1 MESECVRTS
10 DSRSPWTTARP
21 RVARMSPPAF
31 LIVVVP
37 TGLSI
42 VPLSRMSDDPR
53 FSISIVVGVTVRS
66 IAKVSETLSVPPTR
80 STCGSPP
87 DVTGTILLICRF
99 LAEALTI
106 RIFSRLSENFQVP
119 PLPEMTS
126 AWSDAWPGLLL
137 AEMSLTF
144 SVVRSL
150 LSNVTLTWL
159 ATTPFAPISSSAFER
174 PRIVVSAFQSIVP
187 ASELVRFVSGL
198 PVPNSGSM
206 STVGL
211 AVTLIPVVSVET

>member
-1 MESECVRTS
+1 MPSVEVDPAISVTTCVAAGSSGLCTRSMFNRRASVPIAPVVASMESECVRTS
-10 DSRSPWTTARP
+10 DSRPPSTTPRP

-42 VPLSRMSDDPR
+42 VPLSRISDDPR

-99 LAEALTI
+99 FAEALTI
-106 RIFSRLSENFQVP
+106 RIFSTLSENFQVP
-119 PLPEMTS
+119 PLPEITS
-126 AWSDAWPGLLL
+126 A
-137 AEMSLTF
+137 
-144 SVVRSL
+144 
-150 LSNVTLTWL
+150 
-159 ATTPFAPISSSAFER
+159 
-174 PRIVVSAFQSIVP
+174 
-187 ASELVRFVSGL
+187 
-198 PVPNSGSM
+198 
-206 STVGL
+206 
-211 AVTLIPVVSVET
+211 